1 MWNIIVRILLAII
14 AFVVINQYLQPLLVG
29 LASPLGTI
37 ILIILYLI
45 VLAWLLG
52 VIPNPI
58 KIGDEPKV

>member
-1 MWNIIVRILLAII
+1 MWNIILRILLAII

-29 LASPLGTI
+29 LAAPFGVI
-37 ILIILYLI
+37 ILIVLYLI

-58 KIGDEPKV
+58 NIP